1 MATHNAF
8 DDVNR
13 YFAQAAQVLGLSPET
28 IEQLTTPHREVRV
41 ECNIKM
47 DDGRVGT
54 FTGYR
59 VQHDNSRGPF
69 KGGLRYHHEVDIDEV
84 RALASLMTW
93 KTAVVGIPFGGAKGG
108 IHVDPGK
115 LSAAEIERLTRKFV
129 AGIHDLI
136 GDSVDIPAP
145 DVNTNPQVMAWI
157 MDEYAKFHG
166 FRPGVVTGKPVDLF
180 GSLGRDEA
188 TGRGVMIATEEF
200 LKTQGRKLSDASYVI
215 QGFGNVGSHAARL
228 FAQAG
233 GRIVGIGDHTASF
246 YDEKGLDVA
255 SALAYGRRE
264 KVLRG
269 WDGAPKVSQD
279 ALLVQACDVLV
290 PAALGGVLTAAIAK
304 EVRCGLV
311 VEAANGPTLPE
322 ADDVFRQRGITV
334 LPDIYANA
342 GGVTVSYFE
351 WVQNIQQ
358 FAWDEPRVRSELE
371 RVMRVAFA
379 QLHETVRSKKIDWRQ
394 AAFVVAIERV
404 ARATALRG
412 L

>member
-8 DDVNR
+8 ADVNR
-13 YFAQAAQVLGLSPET
+13 YFAQAAQVLGLSPEVT
-28 IEQLTTPHREVRV
+28 LQLTTPHSEVRV

-69 KGGLRYHHEVDIDEV
+69 KGGLRFHHEVDIDEV

-108 IHVDPGK
+108 IHVDPSK
-115 LSAAEIERLTRKFV
+115 LSAGELERLTRKFV
-129 AGIHDLI
+129 GGIHDLI

-200 LKTQGRKLSDASYVI
+200 LKTQGRKLSDASFVI

-228 FAQAG
+228 FAQAC
-233 GRIVGIGDHTASF
+233 GRINGIGDHTASF
-246 YDEKGLDVA
+246 YDDKGLDVA
-255 SALAYGRRE
+255 SALAWVRQ
-264 KVLRG
+264 KKILKG
-269 WDGAPKVSQD
+269 WDGGPSVSN
-279 ALLVQACDVLV
+279 DV
-290 PAALGGVLTAAIAK
+290 A
-304 EVRCGLV
+304 
-311 VEAANGPTLPE
+311 
-322 ADDVFRQRGITV
+322 
-334 LPDIYANA
+334 
-342 GGVTVSYFE
+342 
-351 WVQNIQQ
+351 
-358 FAWDEPRVRSELE
+358 
-371 RVMRVAFA
+371 
-379 QLHETVRSKKIDWRQ
+379 
-394 AAFVVAIERV
+394 
-404 ARATALRG
+404 ARAAM
-412 L
+412 

>member
-8 DDVNR
+8 ADVNR

-84 RALASLMTW
+84 RGLASLMTW

-108 IHVDPGK
+108 IQVDPGK
-115 LSAAEIERLTRKFV
+115 LSAAEVERLTRKFV
-129 AGIHDLI
+129 SGIHDLI

-145 DVNTNPQVMAWI
+145 DMNTNPQVMAWI

-166 FRPGVVTGKPVDLF
+166 FRPGVVTGKPVELF

-200 LKTQGRKLSDASYVI
+200 LKTQGRNLSDASFVI

-233 GRIVGIGDHTASF
+233 GRIVGIGDHTASY
-246 YDEKGLDVA
+246 YDDKGLDVA
-255 SALAYGRRE
+255 SALAHVRRE

-269 WDGAPKVSQD
+269 WDGASRVTQD

-311 VEAANGPTLPE
+311 VEAANGPTLPD
-322 ADDVFRQRGITV
+322 ADEVFRQRGITV

-351 WVQNIQQ
+351 WVQNLQQ
-358 FAWDEPRVRSELE
+358 FAWDEPRVRGELE

-379 QLHETVRSKKIDWRQ
+379 QLHETVRARKIDWRQ

-404 ARATALRG
+404 AR
-412 L
+412 